1 MQIFWIVN
9 DKRISAGMSR
19 KKISKLLYNRTTKRR
34 MGDSA
39 EKKSIVWRK
48 KDKRLCFDLF
58 RMMSIVWMD
67 LVCVTKIK
75 TKAKLIIEEWS
86 FFNAYT
92 LSVCLSELSAKPRAN
107 FIIRDIVQFIQRCN
121 YTTNFLN
128 FQQFL
133 SLYNIFLGLR
143 FIVFHI

>member
-1 MQIFWIVN
+1 
-9 DKRISAGMSR
+9 MSR

-75 TKAKLIIEEWS
+75 TKAKLIIEE
-86 FFNAYT
+86 
-92 LSVCLSELSAKPRAN
+92 
-107 FIIRDIVQFIQRCN
+107 
-121 YTTNFLN
+121 
-128 FQQFL
+128 
-133 SLYNIFLGLR
+133 
-143 FIVFHI
+143 